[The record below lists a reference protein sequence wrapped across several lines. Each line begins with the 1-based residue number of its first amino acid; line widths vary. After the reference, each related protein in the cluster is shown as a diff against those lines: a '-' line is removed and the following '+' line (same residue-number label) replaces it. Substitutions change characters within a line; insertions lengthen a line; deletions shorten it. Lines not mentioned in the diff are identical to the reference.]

1 MKESEVSK
9 AGEGQGRV
17 LPDAPSAP
25 GQDAVRNTSEPAERR
40 ADDEWLDLAAADPA
54 FFINP
59 SDTV

>member
-1 MKESEVSK
+1 MKESDVRK

-17 LPDAPSAP
+17 LPDVPPPPA
-25 GQDAVRNTSEPAERR
+25 QDALRKASEPAERR
-40 ADDEWLDLAAADPA
+40 ADDEWLDLATEDPA